1 MPIYQSCI
9 YRQNLHTYHMLFIH
23 GNNIKISSHGL
34 INNSTSNGLHTI
46 IFHIIHTS
54 MLTHQLACINISFS
68 NTHFKPFNSTIT
80 FLLSF
85 THHSCSSC
93 QATTHKQ
100 FHMDHFGPT
109 TIRTVFLTV
118 SNRAVGCPLAALSPN
133 IGSMLW
139 NRNPWPFLAQQHQN
153 HNLTHNY
160 NTRGPFPARDQS
172 GTVQTGPKN
181 FNNSVPSFG
190 TDQTAIHGLKHS
202 KPFTRLLK
210 LKITE

>member
-34 INNSTSNGLHTI
+34 INNSTSNGLYTI

-80 FLLSF
+80 ILLSF

-100 FHMDHFGPT
+100 FHMDHFGST
-109 TIRTVFLTV
+109 TIRTVFLIV
-118 SNRAVGCPLAALSPN
+118 PIEQWAIRGQPS
-133 IGSMLW
+133 
-139 NRNPWPFLAQQHQN
+139 HQ
-153 HNLTHNY
+153 T
-160 NTRGPFPARDQS
+160 
-172 GTVQTGPKN
+172 
-181 FNNSVPSFG
+181 SVPLCG
-190 TDQTAIHGLKHS
+190 TEIHGHFR
-202 KPFTRLLK
+202 PNNTQT
-210 LKITE
+210 II